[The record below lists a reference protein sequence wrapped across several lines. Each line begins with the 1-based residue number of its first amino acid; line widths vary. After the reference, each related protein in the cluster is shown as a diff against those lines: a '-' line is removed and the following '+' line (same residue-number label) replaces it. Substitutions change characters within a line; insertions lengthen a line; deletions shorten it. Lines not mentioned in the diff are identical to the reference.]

1 MPDRETNDASMKRKI
16 FENAIR
22 YIDNLNL
29 NEYDKSIVG
38 FMILWTAYNSSY
50 NAYSRD
56 DREYRRFKE
65 YFKSIAERYVV
76 EHRSEIVDGFKSTNT
91 EGRECVKNL
100 DHNESRRR
108 RMPEATFIQDN
119 EREPINLNKL
129 ASTTYIIRCNRS
141 RSEERRVGKEC
152 RSRWSPYH

>member
-1 MPDRETNDASMKRKI
+1 MPDRETNDASIKRKI
-16 FENAIR
+16 FEDAIR

-65 YFKSIAERYVV
+65 Y
-76 EHRSEIVDGFKSTNT
+76 
-91 EGRECVKNL
+91 L
-100 DHNESRRR
+100 
-108 RMPEATFIQDN
+108 
-119 EREPINLNKL
+119 
-129 ASTTYIIRCNRS
+129 
-141 RSEERRVGKEC
+141 
-152 RSRWSPYH
+152 